1 MKEFIM
7 QYSQE
12 VIQELTV
19 QQIVL
24 NILMV
29 RIELMTMQKCIHNVK

>member
-12 VIQELTV
+12 VVQELTV
-19 QQIVL
+19 QQIVQ
-24 NILMV
+24 IC
-29 RIELMTMQKCIHNVK
+29 RPPWCWDW